1 MKAILTFVLS
11 VTFQLNIFATQPT
24 STQSDIPPEVEA
36 LVDELRENLNAGEL
50 LQHSRDD
57 ILKIMRNAPRFLDF
71 RINPFLIPNLTD
83 DEIMDYITFWTDLV
97 VICSAFYGQYSS
109 LPSQVPYFCEEQTL
123 LPLVDHTIET
133 KNDLEDF
140 LNFGKTHSS
149 SLFTLAK
156 KLATSRYYENPQ
168 YKASED
174 EYSNFGKTGEITL
187 YRGGFPIPS
196 VPSLQNDL
204 YHFRIMSLWGYIA
217 FEHGQARLL
226 FLEPISN

>member
-1 MKAILTFVLS
+1 
-11 VTFQLNIFATQPT
+11 
-24 STQSDIPPEVEA
+24 
-36 LVDELRENLNAGEL
+36 
-50 LQHSRDD
+50 
-57 ILKIMRNAPRFLDF
+57 MRNEPQFLDF
-71 RINPFLIPNLTD
+71 GISSFLIPNLTD
-83 DEIMDYITFWTDLV
+83 DEIIDYITLWTDLV

-109 LPSQVPYFCEEQTL
+109 LPPQVPYFCEEQTL
-123 LPLVDHTIET
+123 LPLLNLAIET
-133 KNDLEDF
+133 KNDLKIF

-187 YRGGFPIPS
+187 YKGGFSFLNI
-196 VPSLQNDL
+196 PSLQNDL
-204 YHFRIMSLWGYIA
+204 YSFRIMALWGYIA

-226 FLEPISN
+226 ILEPISN